1 MTPDSLT
8 PEYTFEEFCA
18 LPMTLGLHISGD
30 REHYLH
36 RHNQSTGVNKVT
48 ITPVKHGH
56 LFGTPKN
63 FYYLP
68 DDKRTFHT
76 ADQAYVAYMEIVC
89 GVQPCCSPYC
99 ECDAGA
105 CTHPNYYDDRDKR

>member
-1 MTPDSLT
+1 MTPDSLR

-36 RHNQSTGVNKVT
+36 RYNPSTNVQKVV
-48 ITPVKHGH
+48 ITPKKKNGD
-56 LFGTPKN
+56 FGKPVS

-68 DDKRTFHT
+68 NDERTFHT
-76 ADQAYVAYMEIVC
+76 ADQIYVAYMEIVC
-89 GVQPCCSPYC
+89 GVKS
-99 ECDAGA
+99 
-105 CTHPNYYDDRDKR
+105 